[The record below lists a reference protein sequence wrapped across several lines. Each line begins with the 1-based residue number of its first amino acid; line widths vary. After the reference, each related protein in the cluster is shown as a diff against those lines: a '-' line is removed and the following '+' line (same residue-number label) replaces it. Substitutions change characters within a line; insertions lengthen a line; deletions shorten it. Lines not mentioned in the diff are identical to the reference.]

1 MKKNPPEMLEMKQN
15 TGRDK
20 TKENSVECVSNGTN
34 EEEDR
39 LSELGGKAEEG
50 SHQTRTRTKSGIS
63 RDSNL
68 WIIGIEEESH
78 SKSRINIF
86 KRIRRDSISVLKTEL
101 KTGGI

>member
-1 MKKNPPEMLEMKQN
+1 MLEMKQN

-20 TKENSVECVSNGTN
+20 TKENSVECVNNGTN

-39 LSELGGKAEEG
+39 LSELGGKAEEC
-50 SHQTRTRTKSGIS
+50 SHQARTRMKSCIN

-78 SKSRINIF
+78 SKSRVNVF

-101 KTGGI
+101 KKGGI